1 MPQTPACRNLVRR
14 VYPEPL
20 RVKRRRIHPSAH
32 DALDASVVIGI
43 VAGIGTPHLADGFLA
58 AMQRVLPL
66 TFCTVFALGASGRVV
81 TVSTASNYGD
91 AALQTS
97 ERYIE
102 NRFDLLDPNM
112 VWLSARALPKQPQLW
127 LSHQHADEVAD
138 PAYRAACY
146 GDVGIRERAS
156 VLLLLPT
163 GQRAAV
169 SFYRSLALPAFA
181 QEDFDLIAHHG
192 ALLAEATAAHSRGLV
207 GGGAPRIGAAPIEP
221 RLLALT
227 VRERE
232 VIGHLLAGRTAKET
246 ARAVGVELSTV
257 RTHQYRAF
265 RRLGIRT
272 LKQLLTGARPPREM
286 VASSDTHRGH
296 VVMGIRPRSRDAPTL
311 SNEIHKAEE
320 ST

>member
-1 MPQTPACRNLVRR
+1 M
-14 VYPEPL
+14 
-20 RVKRRRIHPSAH
+20 KRRRIPPATVPI
-32 DALDASVVIGI
+32 AAAVAVGI
-43 VAGIGTPHLADGFLA
+43 VAGIGTAHLADGFLA
-58 AMQRVLPL
+58 AMQQVLPL

-112 VWLSARALPKQPQLW
+112 VWLSARKLPKRPELW
-127 LSHQHADEVAD
+127 LSHQRADEVAD
-138 PAYRAACY
+138 TAYRAACY

-156 VLLLLPT
+156 VLLLLPG

-169 SFYRSLALPAFA
+169 SFYRSLALPEFGTD
-181 QEDFDLIAHHG
+181 DFNRIADHG
-192 ALLAEATAAHSRGLV
+192 ALLAEATAAHSRGRAAAETAS
-207 GGGAPRIGAAPIEP
+207 GPGAPITP
-221 RLLALT
+221 RLLSLT

-232 VIGHLLAGRTAKET
+232 VIGHLLAGRTARQT
-246 ARAVGVELSTV
+246 AHEIGVELSTV

-272 LKQLLTGARPPREM
+272 IKELLTGN
-286 VASSDTHRGH
+286 
-296 VVMGIRPRSRDAPTL
+296 RSALR
-311 SNEIHKAEE
+311 I
-320 ST
+320 